1 MSVFTHEMGPF
12 WVTGNFHES
21 PLEIYGSPVMISFE
35 IKTCTSLAVALIAK
49 PQTTCAPPKT
59 ISIISRG
66 RKTKTEN

>member
-1 MSVFTHEMGPF
+1 
-12 WVTGNFHES
+12 
-21 PLEIYGSPVMISFE
+21 MISFE